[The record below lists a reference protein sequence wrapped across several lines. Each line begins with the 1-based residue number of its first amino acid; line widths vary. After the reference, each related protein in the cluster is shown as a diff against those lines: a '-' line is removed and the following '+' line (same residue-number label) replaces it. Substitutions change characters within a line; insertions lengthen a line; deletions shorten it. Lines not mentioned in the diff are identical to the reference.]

1 MSVGNIPG
9 LLRRNRNLKLLWWGQ
24 IVSQLGDWFNA
35 IALYSLLYELTGSA
49 TAVAVLMV
57 LQFLP
62 AAIITPFAGV
72 IIDRFDRRKI
82 MITADIVRGVV
93 ILGLLLV
100 RTPGTVWIAYVVIA
114 IAVAATGCFAP
125 AKSSTLPSIVA
136 REDLVTANALSTGT
150 WSVMLA
156 IGASIGGLVSAAFG
170 RNTTFALN
178 ALSFFISAV
187 FVAKTRV
194 PPRVEAPARAGLAP
208 FVDGLK
214 YLAEHRDVASF
225 AVIKAGWATVGGA
238 LLILTVFGQR
248 VFPINGSADAGTGI
262 LYAARGLG
270 AIAGSWLVTHLAS
283 RSSDRLVRLVAPSFF
298 LAGGFYALVGVAP
311 SIWIAAVFVI
321 GAHICG
327 STLWVASNVLLQLN
341 VSEQF
346 RGRVFSVELA
356 AMTLIQAG
364 ASYLTARLLDGY
376 HIDPHRLAIATGLVL
391 WIPGAIW
398 LLKGFHHEGMK
409 T

>member
-9 LLRRNRNLKLLWWGQ
+9 LLRRNRNLRLLWWGQ

-49 TAVAVLMV
+49 TSVAVLMV

-62 AAIITPFAGV
+62 AAIITPFSGV

-100 RTPGTVWIAYVVIA
+100 RTQGTVWIAYVVIA
-114 IAVAATGCFAP
+114 IAVAATGFFEP

-156 IGASIGGLVSAAFG
+156 LGASIGGLVSAAFG
-170 RNTTFALN
+170 RNTTFAQN
-178 ALSFFISAV
+178 SVSFFLSPV
-187 FVAKTRV
+187 FVAKSSV
-194 PPRVEAPARAGLAP
+194 PPRAEPPARAGFAP
-208 FVDGLK
+208 FIDGLK
-214 YLAEHRDVASF
+214 YLGEHRDVASF

-248 VFPINGSADAGTGI
+248 VFPIHGSADAGTGI
-262 LYAARGLG
+262 LYAARGIG
-270 AIAGSWLVTHLAS
+270 AIAGSWLVTHLAA
-283 RSSDRLVRLVAPSFF
+283 RSSDRLVRIVAPSFF
-298 LAGGFYALVGVAP
+298 LAGAFYALVGVAP
-311 SIWIAAVFVI
+311 SIWIAAAFVI

-391 WIPGAIW
+391 WIPGTIW
-398 LLKGFHHEGMK
+398 LLQGFHRQGAK